1 MLKHLLHLAA
11 AAMLSGHTLA
21 QQFPLKPVKVILAAP
36 AGAGPDIVMRLVGE
50 KLAQAWGQQ
59 VLIENRPGAQGWI
72 AYETAKKQPADGYT
86 LVQIPN
92 DHASLHPLL
101 FKSLPIDYAK
111 DFEAVAGLYGAHFFI
126 VVASNS
132 TWNNVGDLI
141 ASAKVKPGSLN
152 YGSWGTGTVGHL
164 AGSLLERA
172 AGIKM
177 THVVFKDLSQLYVG
191 VGNGELHWAMGTVAS
206 TGPLHR
212 AKKLK
217 YLAIAAPERLAG
229 FADIPRVSESGGP
242 GDFEI
247 RAMMGLFAPRGVP
260 SPILS
265 FLSAGVGRA
274 LNEADVRGKLA
285 GVGFT
290 PFVSTGRE
298 LADQYEADARRFSDV
313 VRQQNITLD

>member
-1 MLKHLLHLAA
+1 MFRILFHFAT
-11 AAMLSGHTLA
+11 AAMLSSHALA
-21 QQFPLKPVKVILAAP
+21 QQFPARPVKVILAAP
-36 AGAGPDIVMRLVGE
+36 AGTGPDTVMRLVGD

-59 VLIENRPGAQGWI
+59 ILIENRPGAQGWI
-72 AYETAKKQPADGYT
+72 AYEMAKKQPADGYT

-101 FKSLPIDYAK
+101 FKSLPIDYVN
-111 DFEAVAGLYGAHFFI
+111 DFEAVAGLYSAHFFL
-126 VVASNS
+126 VVGSNAP
-132 TWNNVGDLI
+132 WNSVSDLI
-141 ASAKVKPGSLN
+141 AAAKAKPGALN
-152 YGSWGTGTVGHL
+152 YGSWGAGTVAHL

-177 THVVFKDLSQLYVG
+177 THVAFKDLSQLYVG

-206 TGPLHR
+206 TGPLYR

-217 YLAIAAPERLAG
+217 YLAIAAPERFAG

-260 SPILS
+260 GPILNFIS
-265 FLSAGVGRA
+265 VGVGRA
-274 LNEADVRGKLA
+274 LNEPDVRGKLT
-285 GVGFT
+285 GVGFA
-290 PFVSTGRE
+290 PFVSTGKE
-298 LADQYEADARRFSDV
+298 LADQFAADSRRFADV